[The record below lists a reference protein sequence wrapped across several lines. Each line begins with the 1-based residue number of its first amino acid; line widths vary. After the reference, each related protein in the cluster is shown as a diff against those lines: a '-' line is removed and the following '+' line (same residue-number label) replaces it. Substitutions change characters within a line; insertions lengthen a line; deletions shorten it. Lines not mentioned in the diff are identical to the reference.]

1 MRPLSEIRN
10 ELKEIRN
17 EFEQLK
23 ERINL
28 YFKQQQNTLKENK

>member
-23 ERINL
+23 ELKNL